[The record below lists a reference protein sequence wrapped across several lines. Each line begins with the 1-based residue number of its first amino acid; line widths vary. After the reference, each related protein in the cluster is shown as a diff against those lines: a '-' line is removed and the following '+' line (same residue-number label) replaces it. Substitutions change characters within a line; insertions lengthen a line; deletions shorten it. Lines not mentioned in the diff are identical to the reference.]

1 MDMLAG
7 IKGCCCGCLL
17 LSMLFEGGAD
27 ANSFNPFNS
36 PLEEK
41 EGCGCHEVKVVHVV
55 QRCRCCLIMRGAD
68 AI

>member
-17 LSMLFEGGAD
+17 LSMLFGGSAD

-36 PLEEK
+36 PLGE
-41 EGCGCHEVKVVHVV
+41 
-55 QRCRCCLIMRGAD
+55 RRGA
-68 AI
+68 A